1 MQSSFTTKPWE
12 FHRIF
17 GAIFLFTNKLT
28 SRHTFTNKLTSRH
41 TGETETKY
49 QRTRQENAQLM
60 SQLQICNTIVHVP
73 RRPLRQTAPTASN
86 THWGVGRGRAR
97 VCFTVSRDSD
107 PGLVS
112 CSPDFSGAFLG
123 TGGERVCEQ
132 VMECGG
138 DAMTFSRT
146 SAAAA
151 GGTAQLCCWKKSPK
165 IAMLT

>member
-1 MQSSFTTKPWE
+1 M
-12 FHRIF
+12 R
-17 GAIFLFTNKLT
+17 
-28 SRHTFTNKLTSRH
+28 
-41 TGETETKY
+41 
-49 QRTRQENAQLM
+49 
-60 SQLQICNTIVHVP
+60 VP

-86 THWGVGRGRAR
+86 AHWGVGRGRAR

-123 TGGERVCEQ
+123 TGGEERVCEQ

-151 GGTAQLCCWKKSPK
+151 GDTAPLRGDKNMPK
-165 IAMLT
+165 IALLAHYNIAECGVGGRWHAWALHA